1 MNIEIKEECKIPG
14 TDVILE
20 KGDKIEFT
28 EMYDHARYILKSS
41 PYKDVWKISWIDD
54 YWDKSGYFFI
64 DDAGS
69 FEKTKFNEPGSFEI
83 WKLIPDP
90 RELVKNTNVN
100 FALYP
105 DSYPFGKKFV
115 LQPYKYKVNW

>member
-28 EMYDHARYILKSS
+28 EMYDHARYILKAS
-41 PYKDVWKISWIDD
+41 PYKDVWKISWIDE

-69 FEKTKFNEPGSFEI
+69 FEKTKFNELGSFEI

-90 RELVKNTNVN
+90 RELVKNVNVN